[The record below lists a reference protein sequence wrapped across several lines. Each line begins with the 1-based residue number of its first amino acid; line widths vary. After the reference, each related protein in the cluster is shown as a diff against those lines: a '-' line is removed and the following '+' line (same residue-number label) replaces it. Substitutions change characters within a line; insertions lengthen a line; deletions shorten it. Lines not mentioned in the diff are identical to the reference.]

1 MLRFLVDRDGASGRK
16 RGWGR
21 AGLQVLLGSSA
32 LGETTTS
39 WAWGQC
45 LSRGQLPPPFL
56 RCAWCWL
63 LLSGHREDGRVGRG
77 AGIPERSL
85 SQRVRRGPRGKY
97 SRAVTSCFPSEA
109 AT

>member
-1 MLRFLVDRDGASGRK
+1 MLRFLVDRDGASGHK
-16 RGWGR
+16 LGWGG

-32 LGETTTS
+32 LGETATS

-45 LSRGQLPPPFL
+45 LGRGQLPPPFL

-63 LLSGHREDGRVGRG
+63 LLFGHREDGRVGRG

-97 SRAVTSCFPSEA
+97 SRAVASCFPFEA